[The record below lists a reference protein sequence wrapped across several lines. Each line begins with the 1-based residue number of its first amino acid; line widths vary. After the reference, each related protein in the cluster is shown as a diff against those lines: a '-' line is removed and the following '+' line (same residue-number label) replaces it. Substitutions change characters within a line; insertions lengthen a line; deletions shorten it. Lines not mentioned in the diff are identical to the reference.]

1 MKVQKVKPELITH
14 WALCHI
20 QSDVWML
27 SEVAVVTLKCFKV
40 PRMMC
45 GGCMKTLYVLYKT
58 HEHSQV
64 VSVTGSWNHF
74 AKAWR
79 VKGIQ
84 FTLFSWMAEL
94 GLGPNAW
101 TQVPVCLVTGLGCIS
116 CDTGCSI
123 EWVPLWGSSGGR
135 EHFYLRGRAWR
146 TQRCPKEVARKLNKR
161 ARIQPRRL
169 VTSWEEGTM

>member
-40 PRMMC
+40 PRKMC

-64 VSVTGSWNHF
+64 VSITGSWNHF

-84 FTLFSWMAEL
+84 FTLFSWVAEL

-116 CDTGCSI
+116 CVTRLLYRMGTTMGIRRREGAFLPERQSL
-123 EWVPLWGSSGGR
+123 ENPKMPEGGGKKV
-135 EHFYLRGRAWR
+135 E
-146 TQRCPKEVARKLNKR
+146 QK
-161 ARIQPRRL
+161 
-169 VTSWEEGTM
+169 S